1 MEDFKLTGFE
11 GYIDY
16 EKVDWNEYD
25 FRKTQQLEDLKKC
38 LRIVN
43 NYKVWQDFYRNMNI
57 EIAELYYESG
67 ICCECDGDE
76 RKIYYTREVL

>member
-11 GYIDY
+11 GYTNY
-16 EKVDWNEYD
+16 ERIDWNEYD

-43 NYKVWQDFYRNMNI
+43 N
-57 EIAELYYESG
+57 
-67 ICCECDGDE
+67 
-76 RKIYYTREVL
+76 